1 MDDTINEE
9 YGLKVGAVDYGSR
22 IMEEL
27 ASDVDQRIGS
37 RAVVNAFDALELDFG
52 GFLDLAAT
60 YAHGEDNSLASFNR
74 QVFELLF
81 NASLA
86 EQWDLFV
93 AQAFVR
99 KASPNFADRKNPDFS
114 ELNAVATDTV
124 IAWANYRHNEM
135 LNARVG
141 RFITPHGIINIEHFP
156 ALLYDPEQPQFLRP
170 FVGQTIFP
178 NFTDGVMLHGG
189 KFLGETGEDRIG
201 YHVYT
206 GNFAGNASHFN
217 YGARFSYQAGA
228 WHTTLGANLAGGARV
243 DGFDSDYYAYG
254 ADLLYD
260 NGPLL
265 WKTEIFLTDEDRGGD
280 RFAFYTMPIW
290 RFNERWAVFYR
301 YDYLDPGANPATL
314 VQLGEST
321 ENAMGISYKPNS
333 NVHLRNIWT
342 YRSFGATNTLP
353 SANAWLWQ
361 LSATMSF

>member
-1 MDDTINEE
+1 M
-9 YGLKVGAVDYGSR
+9 
-22 IMEEL
+22 
-27 ASDVDQRIGS
+27 DQRIGS

-124 IAWANYRHNEM
+124 IVWANYRHNEM